1 MLSKGNLF
9 STLKLLSKGRIGRIQ
24 YFLSTLGIAFFGITL
39 ATLLS
44 VVPTTGSPLALIYI
58 LGVVSVN
65 LLFTIQRC
73 HDLNLSGWYS
83 LLSLIPLASIYFY
96 FTEGTD
102 GYNTYGRQP
111 RACCEEAR
119 MATFAIS
126 AVFIVGCIVA
136 ITIFSYPAM
145 NISDASSVIANR

>member
-1 MLSKGNLF
+1 MLSKGKVL
-9 STLKLLSKGRIGRIQ
+9 STLRLLSRGRIGRAH

-44 VVPTTGSPLALIYI
+44 VVPTIGSSLAFVYV
-58 LGVVSVN
+58 LGVIVFN
-65 LLFTIQRC
+65 LTFTIQRC

-96 FTEGTD
+96 ITAGTD
-102 GYNTYGRQP
+102 GYNDYGRQP

-119 MATFAIS
+119 IATFALS
-126 AVFIVGCIVA
+126 AIFIVACIVT
-136 ITIFSYPAM
+136 ITFYSYPAL
-145 NISDASSVIANR
+145 NDLNVGSVIANR